1 MKCRKYCGHY
11 ILPDAGFGA
20 WGPVG
25 SSGQCCSRYHKQ
37 TSNTNSLAMILRGP
51 FMVPDAATVPE
62 FCKVVFN
69 LDLRSQTTK
78 PPSQAWFAAHGF

>member
-1 MKCRKYCGHY
+1 MQVSV
-11 ILPDAGFGA
+11 LGA
-20 WGPVG
+20 QLEVQG
-25 SSGQCCSRYHKQ
+25 SVVLVTINRLRIPIV
-37 TSNTNSLAMILRGP
+37 LAMILRGAP
-51 FMVPDAATVPE
+51 SWSPDAATVPE